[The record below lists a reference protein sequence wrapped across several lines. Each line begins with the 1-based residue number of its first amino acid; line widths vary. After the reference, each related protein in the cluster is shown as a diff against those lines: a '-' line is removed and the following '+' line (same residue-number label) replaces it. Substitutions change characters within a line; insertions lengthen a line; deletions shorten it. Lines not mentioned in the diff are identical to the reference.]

1 MRYTMTVTINWEEI
15 WERNIND
22 IASRTT
28 VDYWESRAEDYSDM
42 VLNSEF
48 HHGEQIRKFCFRE
61 ALADTGSQ
69 VIDIGSG
76 PGALTIPFARN
87 VQSVTAVE
95 PAAQMIQ
102 RLTENAKGQNLKN
115 IYPLQKIWQEVDTKQ
130 FERTFDLVLCCH
142 SLWHFPDIMTQ
153 LQRMDA
159 VSRGYCCIAGGF
171 GTSED
176 SACLYKTL
184 GIREMEFDQFHCL
197 FNLLNSKGMRPNVT
211 VLPYETHR
219 SEQSAITSMEQVVQK
234 YRPLVS
240 RDADIIRDN
249 VKSRLKNGLVS
260 TKGLMG
266 LLWWRAV

>member
-1 MRYTMTVTINWEEI
+1 MRYSMTVSINWEEI
-15 WERNIND
+15 WERNIQD

-42 VLNSEF
+42 VLNSAF
-48 HHGEQIRKFCFRE
+48 HHGEQIRQFCFSE
-61 ALADTGSQ
+61 GLADSESQ

-87 VQSVTAVE
+87 VQSVTAIE

-102 RLTENAKGQNLKN
+102 KLEENAKGENLMN
-115 IYPLQKIWQEVDTKQ
+115 IYPLQKTWQEVNTRQ
-130 FERTFDLVLCCH
+130 FEKSFDLVLCCH
-142 SLWHFPDIMTQ
+142 SLWHFPDIMVQ
-153 LQRMDA
+153 LKRMDM

-176 SACLYKTL
+176 SAYLYKTL
-184 GIREMEFDQFHCL
+184 RIREMEFDQFHCL

-219 SEQSAITSMEQVVQK
+219 SERSAISSMEQVVQK
-234 YRPLVS
+234 YRPLTS
-240 RDADIIRDN
+240 KDTEIIRDY
-249 VKSRLKNGLVS
+249 VKSRLKDGIVS
-260 TKGLMG
+260 SNGLMG
-266 LLWWRAV
+266 LLWWRVA